1 MDNLVFGLI
10 LIAIIISVIIW
21 LFNNA
26 IFRQKLRLYTLRLLE
41 LDDNID
47 YNKKHNLKKKYINR
61 KNKKINQDVQ
71 IIEDTNINSDVN
83 SDVNSGVNS
92 QEELINEEEFKQKT
106 NADILDNISIDS
118 ISIGS
123 LNSNVSDRSNDSDI

>member
-26 IFRQKLRLYTLRLLE
+26 VFKQKLRIYVLRFLE
-41 LDDNID
+41 LDVISDT
-47 YNKKHNLKKKYINR
+47 NKKNNMKKKYVNR
-61 KNKKINQDVQ
+61 KSKKSNRDVQ
-71 IIEDTNINSDVN
+71 IIEDVDINTDA
-83 SDVNSGVNS
+83 NS
-92 QEELINEEEFKQKT
+92 QEEIINEEDLKQKT
-106 NADILDNISIDS
+106 NTDILDNISIDS

-123 LNSNVSDRSNDSDI
+123 LNSNASDGSNDSDI